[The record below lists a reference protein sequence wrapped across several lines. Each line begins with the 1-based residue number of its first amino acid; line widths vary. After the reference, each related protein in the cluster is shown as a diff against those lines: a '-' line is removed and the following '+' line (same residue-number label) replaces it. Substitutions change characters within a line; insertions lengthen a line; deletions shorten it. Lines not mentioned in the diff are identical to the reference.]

1 MIVRSQ
7 ESRTRG
13 AAAPVSVSLVGAGGQ
28 GVPLAADILLEA
40 ARFGGY
46 AAELF
51 EVYRLERCG
60 GTVRCQVRFTQ
71 HALHP
76 LEAADEVDFLLAME
90 VQAGLAELH
99 TLKPSGTAVV
109 HRLWRTGDFDEGQF
123 DGSLEAGNR
132 ISRQDPRIAWVEP
145 RDGHSHN
152 DHLYLL
158 GVLSRSLPLEREAWE
173 QSFAQHLPRR
183 MLAEGLEMF
192 EAGAALAPCV
202 ESPALKVA
210 R

>member
-7 ESRTRG
+7 ELRARG

-90 VQAGLAELH
+90 VQAGLAEMN
-99 TLKPSGTAVV
+99 TLKPSGAAVV
-109 HRLWRTGDFDEGQF
+109 HRTWRTADGDLDAG
-123 DGSLEAGNR
+123 GNR
-132 ISRQDPRIAWVEP
+132 IVRQDPRIAWVEP
-145 RDGHSHN
+145 REELARN
-152 DHLYLL
+152 AHLYLL
-158 GVLSRSLPLEREAWE
+158 GVLSRSLPLDREAWQ

-183 MLAEGLEMF
+183 MLAEGLEIF
-192 EAGAALAPCV
+192 EAGAALAEV
-202 ESPALKVA
+202 ESPAVKAA